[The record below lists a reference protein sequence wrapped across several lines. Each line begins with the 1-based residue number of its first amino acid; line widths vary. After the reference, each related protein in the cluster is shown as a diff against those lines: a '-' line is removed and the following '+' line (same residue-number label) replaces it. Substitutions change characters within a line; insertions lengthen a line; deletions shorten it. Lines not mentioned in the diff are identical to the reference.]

1 MRCWRIYHRRFTD
14 ARSGE
19 GARRYGGRWNP
30 KGVAALYLACSP
42 ALALAEKLVQAPSVQ
57 QSNDFLAAEFE
68 IDARH
73 LPAIAI
79 DHLSLDWDAEPYTF
93 ATQEFGYHQFCEHAR
108 LGFRIP
114 SVVVPTEYNVV
125 INPDHPDFSA
135 HVYLL
140 REAIAFPFGKRL
152 LQGR

>member
-30 KGVAALYLACSP
+30 KGVPALYLACSP

-57 QSNDFLAAEFE
+57 QSDDFLAAEFE
-68 IDARH
+68 IGARH
-73 LPAIAI
+73 VPGIAVDQLPT
-79 DHLSLDWDAEPYTF
+79 DWDAEPYTS
-93 ATQEFGYHQFCEHAR
+93 ASQDFGYRQFREHGR

-114 SVVVPTEYNVV
+114 SVVVPIEYNAV
-125 INPDHPDFSA
+125 IDPEHPHFS
-135 HVYLL
+135 VQVRLI
-140 REAIAFPFGKRL
+140 REAIPFPFDKRL
-152 LQGR
+152 LRKR

>member
-42 ALALAEKLVQAPSVQ
+42 ALALAEKLVQAPSLQ
-57 QSNDFLAAEFE
+57 QSDDFLAAEFE

-73 LPAIAI
+73 LPAIAV
-79 DHLSLDWDAEPYTF
+79 DQLPTDWNAEPYTS
-93 ATQEFGYHQFCEHAR
+93 ASQNFGYRQFREYGR

-114 SVVVPTEYNVV
+114 SVVVPIECNVV
-125 INPDHPDFSA
+125 IDPEHPDCGVQLRLLRDAIPFPFDKR
-135 HVYLL
+135 LL
-140 REAIAFPFGKRL
+140 RER
-152 LQGR
+152 